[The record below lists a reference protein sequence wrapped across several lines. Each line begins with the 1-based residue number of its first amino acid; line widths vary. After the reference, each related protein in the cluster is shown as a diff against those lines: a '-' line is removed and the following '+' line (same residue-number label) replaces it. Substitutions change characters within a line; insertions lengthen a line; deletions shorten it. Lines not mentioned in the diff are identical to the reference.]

1 MPQVSNDVASYLEQL
16 EDRVRELERRISAL
30 ESPGQRSISDQP
42 ELVAA
47 APEALAVPSVAP
59 EVSSARM
66 PAGVVPILGKAVL
79 AMAGAYLLRAIA
91 ESGAIGQ
98 FPMLIAAMVYAGSWM
113 AWAVWAHN
121 TNHFASA
128 TYGIAATLM
137 LAPML
142 WESTVRFQVLSPA
155 FTSIVLV
162 AFVVLVLALAWHHNL
177 QVLPWVATLASVIT
191 AWALIFATHEL
202 VLLTASL
209 LAIALATEVVA
220 CLGHRLSLRPVAALA
235 VDVAVALLIY
245 IMTSPDGVPSTYQPA
260 SSAKVSALAFG
271 LLAIYG
277 GSLGIRSFGLR
288 KRITSFELAQGV
300 AVFAL
305 ATLGALRANSNLVV
319 PALGVFFLLL
329 SVVCYWGTLS
339 RFTDAEQA
347 RNWRISA
354 TWAAGLLLAGSS
366 LLLSVNVQAPFF
378 CVVAVAAVS
387 LYRKTGNLTLAMH
400 ASLYLA
406 AAAVVSPFPSYLRDA
421 LAGTVPGALDWTV
434 AIVVISAVL
443 CYCLGSGPT
452 EGSWTRR
459 LLWGTPAALASFAI
473 AALAVVGARWLIDTR
488 FELNASRIS
497 EIRTIVTCLVALSL
511 GFLAPR
517 WKRVE
522 LGWIAYAAVGLG
534 AVKLLLE
541 DLRFGNAASL
551 VVSLLFYGLVLNLL
565 PRLMRRSQA
574 QS

>member
-30 ESPGQRSISDQP
+30 ESPGRKSISAQP
-42 ELVAA
+42 ELVTAS
-47 APEALAVPSVAP
+47 PEGPAVPSAA
-59 EVSSARM
+59 VSAARM
-66 PAGVVPILGKAVL
+66 PTGIVPILGKAVL

-91 ESGAIGQ
+91 ESGAIAE

-113 AWAVWAHN
+113 AWAVRAHN

-128 TYGIAATLM
+128 TYGITATLM

-155 FTSIVLV
+155 FTSIVMV

-191 AWALIFATHEL
+191 AWALIFATHEI

-245 IMTSPDGVPSTYQPA
+245 IMTSPDGVPSTCQPA

-277 GSLGIRSFGLR
+277 GSIGIRSFGLR

-305 ATLGALRANSNLVV
+305 ATLGTLRANSSLVV
-319 PALGVFFLLL
+319 PALGVSFLLL
-329 SVVCYWGTLS
+329 SAVCYWGTLS
-339 RFTDAEQA
+339 RFADAEQA
-347 RNWRISA
+347 RNRRISA
-354 TWAAGLLLAGSS
+354 AWAAGLLLTGST
-366 LLLSVNVQAPFF
+366 LLLPVNIQVPSL

-387 LYRKTGNLTLAMH
+387 LYRKTGTLALAIH
-400 ASLYLA
+400 VSLYLA
-406 AAAVVSPFPSYLRDA
+406 AAVVISPFASYVGEA
-421 LAGTVPGALDWTV
+421 LAGTVPKAPGWMV
-434 AIVVISAVL
+434 SIVVISAMV
-443 CYCLGSGPT
+443 CYGTGSRPA
-452 EGSWTRR
+452 EVRWTQR
-459 LLWGTPAALASFAI
+459 LLWVTPAAVAAFAV
-473 AALAVVGARWLIDTR
+473 AALGIVGARWLISLR
-488 FELNASRIS
+488 LVLNASRIS
-497 EIRTIVTCLVALSL
+497 EIRTIVTCLIALSL

-517 WKRVE
+517 WRRLE

-551 VVSLLFYGLVLNLL
+551 VVSLFFYGLILILL
-565 PRLMRRSQA
+565 PRLMRRGLAES
-574 QS
+574 